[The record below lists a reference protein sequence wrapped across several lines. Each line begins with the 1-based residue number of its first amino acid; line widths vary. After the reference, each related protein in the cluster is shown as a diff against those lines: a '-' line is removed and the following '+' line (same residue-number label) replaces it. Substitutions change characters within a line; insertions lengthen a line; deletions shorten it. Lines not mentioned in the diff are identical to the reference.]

1 MTKEEINLELQKL
14 VIEIKNTKI
23 ALNVISTILTDL
35 KNKKS
40 TLTKTITK
48 WKT

>member
-23 ALNVISTILTDL
+23 ALNVISTILTD
-35 KNKKS
+35 
-40 TLTKTITK
+40 
-48 WKT
+48 